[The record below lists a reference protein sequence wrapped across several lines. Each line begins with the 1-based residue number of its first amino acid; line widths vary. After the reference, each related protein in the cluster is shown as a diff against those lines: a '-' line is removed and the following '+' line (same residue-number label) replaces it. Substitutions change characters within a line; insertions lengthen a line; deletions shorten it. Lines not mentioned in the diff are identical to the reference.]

1 MNQRS
6 DSCQPVLEKC
16 TRPNHPQ
23 SAPGSSRRP
32 RPHQPIFQKP
42 CKSPGNTLHWSLQ
55 SPFAPAALPQL
66 DTLRPMNTV
75 CPFYQCPSATP
86 TAQSRSLPCLA
97 ASVRL
102 PHSRQSPFSVR
113 LRSSQIVSDRLR
125 SSGIVRA
132 HRRPPSAI
140 PARLPNCSPDSASQT
155 GKRARH
161 FTLFR
166 AKIRPPMPVRK
177 EAFARHLEVVDT
189 SKCWPTNVAIYNMPA
204 FSANFGSPD
213 SWRQDRCLSRPS
225 ELCQL
230 LES

>member
-32 RPHQPIFQKP
+32 RPHQPIFPKTMQEPRKYATLVFTIAIRARGPAATRHFATHEHRLPILPMSLSHADSTVALPSLP
-42 CKSPGNTLHWSLQ
+42 CRIRPL
-55 SPFAPAALPQL
+55 AALPPKPL
-66 DTLRPMNTV
+66 FRT
-75 CPFYQCPSATP
+75 
-86 TAQSRSLPCLA
+86 
-97 ASVRL
+97 
-102 PHSRQSPFSVR
+102 
-113 LRSSQIVSDRLR
+113 SQIVSDRLR

-213 SWRQDRCLSRPS
+213 SWREDRCLSRPS

>member
-32 RPHQPIFQKP
+32 RPHQPIFPKTMQEPRKYATLVFTIAIRARGPAATRHFATHEHRLPILPMSLSHADSTVALPSLP
-42 CKSPGNTLHWSLQ
+42 CRIRPL
-55 SPFAPAALPQL
+55 AALPPKPL
-66 DTLRPMNTV
+66 FRT
-75 CPFYQCPSATP
+75 
-86 TAQSRSLPCLA
+86 
-97 ASVRL
+97 
-102 PHSRQSPFSVR
+102 
-113 LRSSQIVSDRLR
+113 SQIVSDRLR

-177 EAFARHLEVVDT
+177 EAFARHLEAVDT

-213 SWRQDRCLSRPS
+213 SWRQDRCLSRRS